1 MANNLLIFPLLIPL
15 VAAVLQ
21 IFGRSHIRFQRI
33 VGAVSMLLCVGIAV
47 VLVGEVHMSGI
58 QILPMGGWVAPYG
71 IVLVADMFAALLVLT
86 SSILGAVC
94 LFYAFASIGEE
105 REKHHFYPFFQ
116 FLLVGVN
123 GSFLTGDLFN
133 LFVCFEVMLISSYA
147 LIVLGGTKRQLRET
161 LKYILINIVS
171 SSLFV
176 ATMAYLYAATG
187 TLNMAHL
194 SERITEVGQNGILS
208 VIALMLLTV
217 FSLKAGL
224 FLFYWLPGPYTSPP
238 TVVTAIFAALL
249 TKVGLYAIMR
259 TFTLIFY
266 QDIGFVYTLIGWLGI
281 VTMILGVIGAI
292 AYREVNRILAYNVI
306 AGVGL
311 IAFGLATANRAGL
324 EGAIFYMLHDMIIKA
339 LLFMLA
345 GIMIGAAGTARLQ
358 QMSGLIKRIPLTGWM
373 FFVSALALA
382 GVPPLSGFVGKLL
395 IVQGGFERG
404 WYTLTILSLLTSL
417 VMLYSVMRIF
427 MLGFWGKERP
437 LADEQKEIPDEVYR
451 EWITEAGNPSL
462 LPDASE
468 NVLDHRWGTF
478 RPKALMASASVLF
491 VLVIAIGLGAGWIQT
506 YIAEAASVLVQPAVY
521 VQAILGGG

>member
-176 ATMAYLYAATG
+176 ATMAYLYAVTG

-194 SERITEVGQNGILS
+194 SERITEVGQSGILS

-249 TKVGLYAIMR
+249 TKVE
-259 TFTLIFY
+259 
-266 QDIGFVYTLIGWLGI
+266 IG
-281 VTMILGVIGAI
+281 
-292 AYREVNRILAYNVI
+292 
-306 AGVGL
+306 
-311 IAFGLATANRAGL
+311 RA
-324 EGAIFYMLHDMIIKA
+324 H
-339 LLFMLA
+339 
-345 GIMIGAAGTARLQ
+345 
-358 QMSGLIKRIPLTGWM
+358 
-373 FFVSALALA
+373 V
-382 GVPPLSGFVGKLL
+382 
-395 IVQGGFERG
+395 
-404 WYTLTILSLLTSL
+404 
-417 VMLYSVMRIF
+417 
-427 MLGFWGKERP
+427 
-437 LADEQKEIPDEVYR
+437 
-451 EWITEAGNPSL
+451 
-462 LPDASE
+462 
-468 NVLDHRWGTF
+468 
-478 RPKALMASASVLF
+478 
-491 VLVIAIGLGAGWIQT
+491 
-506 YIAEAASVLVQPAVY
+506 
-521 VQAILGGG
+521 